1 MAEQLTEEQISEFK
15 ESFKLFDQN
24 GDGVI
29 SSNELGSVMKSLGQN
44 PTEDEVQSMIKEVDA
59 DHSGTI
65 NFTEFL
71 NLMAKKMKDAGVV
84 KEIKEA
90 FKVFDIDKSGFIS
103 AAEIKQ
109 VMSNLGQKLS
119 DKNVNRMIREADIDG
134 DGQIN
139 YEEFVKMMFSK

>member
-44 PTEDEVQSMIKEVDA
+44 PTEDEVQFMIKEVDA

-119 DKNVNRMIREADIDG
+119 EKNVNRMIREADIDG

-139 YEEFVKMMFSK
+139 YEEFAKMMFSK